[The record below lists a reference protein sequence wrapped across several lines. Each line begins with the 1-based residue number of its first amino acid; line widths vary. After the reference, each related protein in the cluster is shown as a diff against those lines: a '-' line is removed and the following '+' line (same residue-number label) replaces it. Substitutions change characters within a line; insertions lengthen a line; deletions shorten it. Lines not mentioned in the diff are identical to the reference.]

1 MKAFGEILL
10 IFLLCTQS
18 VQAIILTPKL
28 SDEGETS
35 GPNHKFMDPKV
46 DYARFGGRIS
56 DKDDSGHILK
66 VKVENNNAKFFKAGD
81 LVKFKVNGQDKGRFC
96 VGSVRTIEDFYFSIY
111 VQDFSP
117 CWDETVYFP
126 RGLQLN
132 FLARKLEQRVF
143 EASKYREIL
152 ILRKE
157 DFLKQLNE
165 INHFLWSYDQKR
177 LQAAADYDARINEIK
192 REKQIAL
199 DNLIQKK
206 QENITLQSELIKKLD
221 SLDGE
226 LKHYRV
232 ERQELLLDRWAM
244 DHEQDLPVLRRPQ
257 KIKAP

>member
-10 IFLLCTQS
+10 LFLLFPTLGK
-18 VQAIILTPKL
+18 AILLTPKL
-28 SDEGETS
+28 EDKGVLSDS
-35 GPNHKFMDPKV
+35 NHKFMDPKV
-46 DYARFGGRIS
+46 DYSRFGGRVS
-56 DKDDSGHILK
+56 DKDDAGNILK
-66 VKVENNNAKFFKAGD
+66 IKVENNNAKFFKAGD
-81 LVKFKVNGQDKGRFC
+81 LVQFKVNNHDRGRFC
-96 VGSVRTIEDFYFSIY
+96 IGSVRTIEDFYFSIY

-117 CWDETVYFP
+117 CWDTSTYFP

-132 FLARKLEQRVF
+132 FLARRLEQRVF

-177 LQAAADYDARINEIK
+177 LQAAADYDAKINALK
-192 REKQIAL
+192 REKQLAL

-206 QENITLQSELIKKLD
+206 QENITLQSELIKNLD

-226 LKHYRV
+226 LEHYRI
-232 ERQELLLDRWAM
+232 ERQELLMDRWAM